1 MRKKIMR
8 SRGGVAVIATVV
20 TVSTLIAPPS
30 YAEEQGAAADA
41 VADLVQTAAA
51 EATASQDA
59 IPGILTA
66 DATVALPRDPDA
78 NVIVGLQ
85 EDPVLEISLPDA
97 VDLHTGVE
105 SSDGMMVFAG
115 KGDSPD
121 VTVEALPSGARVTTV
136 IKGDTAG
143 RSFDYVLPDGVT
155 AELRSDG
162 RVELTEQ
169 IEVEVDKGEVEISK
183 IVGYVEPAWA
193 IDAAGRD
200 VPTSYEIEDGVLTQ
214 HVQTDSATTYPVV
227 ADPQWSVTSWNQA
240 RIRWNRAETATIAA
254 GGWGATGAAGAC
266 GLAGS
271 ALAGPPGAAIGSAAC
286 LAAGGAAVYTAGVA
300 QNSRPQRC
308 LEMYATV
315 IFTIQPSFLPWFGT
329 YSGGSC
335 R

>member
-1 MRKKIMR
+1 M
-8 SRGGVAVIATVV
+8 
-20 TVSTLIAPPS
+20 VSTLIAPPS
-30 YAEEQGAAADA
+30 HAENQGAAADA
-41 VADLVQTAAA
+41 IANLVRAAAA
-51 EATASQDA
+51 EATVTQDPYPA
-59 IPGILTA
+59 TLA
-66 DATVALPRDPDA
+66 ANATVDVPRDPDA
-78 NVIVGLQ
+78 NVIVGPQ
-85 EDPVLEISLPDA
+85 NDPVLEIPLPDA
-97 VDLHTGVE
+97 VHLDTGVE
-105 SSDGMMVFAG
+105 SSDGVMVFAG
-115 KGDSPD
+115 KGKSPD
-121 VTVEALPSGARVTTV
+121 VTVQALPSGARVTTV
-136 IKGDTAG
+136 IKSDTAD
-143 RSFDYVLPDGVT
+143 RSFDYALPDGVK

-162 RVELTEQ
+162 RIELTEQ
-169 IEVEVDKGEVEISK
+169 VEVEVDKGEAEISK
-183 IVGYVEPAWA
+183 IVGYVETAWA

-200 VPTSYEIEDGVLTQ
+200 VPTFYEIEDGVLTQ
-214 HVQTDSATTYPVV
+214 HVQTDAATTYPVV

>member
-1 MRKKIMR
+1 MRKNIMR
-8 SRGGVAVIATVV
+8 SRVGVVVIAAVV

-30 YAEEQGAAADA
+30 YAEEQGAADA
-41 VADLVQTAAA
+41 VANLVQTAAA
-51 EATASQDA
+51 AATASQDPNPA
-59 IPGILTA
+59 ILTT
-66 DATVALPRDPDA
+66 DAAVDVPRDPYA
-78 NVIVGLQ
+78 NVIVGQ
-85 EDPVLEISLPDA
+85 QGDPVLEIPLPDA
-97 VDLHTGVE
+97 VDLDAGVE
-105 SSDGMMVFAG
+105 SSDGVMVFAG
-115 KGDSPD
+115 RGDSPD
-121 VTVEALPSGARVTTV
+121 VTVEVLPSGARITTV
-136 IKGDTAG
+136 INSHTAD
-143 RSFDYVLPDGVT
+143 RSFEYALPNGVT

-162 RVELTEQ
+162 RIELTEQ
-169 IEVEVDKGEVEISK
+169 VEVDNGKAEIFK

-200 VPTSYEIEDGVLTQ
+200 VPTSYETEDGVLTQ

-227 ADPQWSVTSWNQA
+227 ADPQWSVTSWNQV
-240 RIRWNRAETATIAA
+240 RVRWNRAETATIAA

-315 IFTIQPSFLPWFGT
+315 VFTIQPSFLPWFGT

-335 R
+335 H

>member
-1 MRKKIMR
+1 MRNKIMR
-8 SRGGVAVIATVV
+8 SRGGVAVIAAVV

-30 YAEEQGAAADA
+30 YAEEQGATADA
-41 VADLVQTAAA
+41 VANLVRTAAA
-51 EATASQDA
+51 EATASQDP
-59 IPGILTA
+59 IPGTLTA
-66 DATVALPRDPDA
+66 DATVTLPRDPDA
-78 NVIVGLQ
+78 TVIVGLQ

-97 VDLHTGVE
+97 VHLDTGVE

-136 IKGDTAG
+136 IKSDTAG

-162 RVELTEQ
+162 RIELTEQ
-169 IEVEVDKGEVEISK
+169 VEVDNGKAEIFK

-227 ADPQWSVTSWNQA
+227 ADPQWSVTSWNQV
-240 RIRWNRAETATIAA
+240 RVRWNRAETATIAA